1 MHVDSSADRRVY
13 RRYPAPVSVRV
24 EHVASKREFP
34 ARAVDVS
41 RGGMLMYV
49 PAATPVKVGQAVRL
63 TMKGVDRP
71 ELAGLSGQFL
81 PAIIK
86 RVDRH
91 ALIKIG
97 HLAIGVEFDE
107 PVEA

>member
-1 MHVDSSADRRVY
+1 MHADSSADRRVY
-13 RRYPAPVSVRV
+13 RRYPAPISVRV

-49 PAATPVKVGQAVRL
+49 PAATPVKVGQAIRL
-63 TMKGVDRP
+63 TMKGVDQP

-81 PAIIK
+81 PAMIK

-91 ALIKIG
+91 VLIKIG